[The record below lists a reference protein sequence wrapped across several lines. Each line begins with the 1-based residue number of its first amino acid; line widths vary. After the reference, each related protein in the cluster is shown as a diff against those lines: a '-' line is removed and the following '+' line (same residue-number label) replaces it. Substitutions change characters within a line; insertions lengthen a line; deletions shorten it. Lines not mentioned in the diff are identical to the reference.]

1 MINIV
6 TSEWE
11 IGLFPEGGDEK
22 FAALRSLELG
32 ASECAELGEVLWT
45 EVGHLMLLP
54 MRPQVFD
61 GIEFGCI
68 GRQKL
73 QLDIAAFA
81 VDVIADQAAAMGLQ
95 AIPNDEEFAAAEM
108 AAEIFEEGDEFG
120 GTDGAV
126 DELEV
131 DIPEGDARHG
141 GELVPCEAVLQDR
154 RLASGGP
161 SSNPVWPL
169 AHTGLI
175 YEDDGSALFGAV
187 FLASATASSSNG
199 GWLVRRA

>member
-32 ASECAELGEVLWT
+32 ASEGAELGEVPWT

-61 GIEFGCI
+61 GIEFGCV

-73 QLDIAAFA
+73 QLDIAAFS
-81 VDVIADQAAAMGLQ
+81 VDVIADQAAAMGL
-95 AIPNDEEFAAAEM
+95 
-108 AAEIFEEGDEFG
+108 
-120 GTDGAV
+120 
-126 DELEV
+126 
-131 DIPEGDARHG
+131 
-141 GELVPCEAVLQDR
+141 
-154 RLASGGP
+154 
-161 SSNPVWPL
+161 
-169 AHTGLI
+169 
-175 YEDDGSALFGAV
+175 
-187 FLASATASSSNG
+187 
-199 GWLVRRA
+199 

>member
-1 MINIV
+1 M
-6 TSEWE
+6 
-11 IGLFPEGGDEK
+11 FPEGGDEK

-32 ASECAELGEVLWT
+32 ASEGAELGEVPWT

-54 MRPQVFD
+54 MRPEVFD

-73 QLDIAAFA
+73 QLDIAALG

-120 GTDGAV
+120 RADGAV

-131 DIPEGDARHG
+131 DVPEGDTGHG
-141 GELVPCEAVLQDR
+141 GELV
-154 RLASGGP
+154 SK
-161 SSNPVWPL
+161 
-169 AHTGLI
+169 
-175 YEDDGSALFGAV
+175 
-187 FLASATASSSNG
+187 
-199 GWLVRRA
+199 